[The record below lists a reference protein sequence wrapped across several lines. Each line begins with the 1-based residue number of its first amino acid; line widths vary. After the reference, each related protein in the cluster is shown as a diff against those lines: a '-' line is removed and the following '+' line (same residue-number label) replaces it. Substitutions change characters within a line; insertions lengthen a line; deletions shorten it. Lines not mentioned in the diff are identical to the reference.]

1 MQTDVDTRS
10 VRANID
16 LIKKLE
22 EEDFNTFYA
31 QFSFIIEKT
40 ESKFKKI
47 LKKKEKLL
55 FCNFVEKEIKRETIK
70 DSVLRET

>member
-10 VRANID
+10 VKANID

-55 FCNFVEKEIKRETIK
+55 FCNFVEKEIQKETIK